1 MGFNLKSRS
10 FLTLMDFTTE
20 EINYLLN
27 LSAKLKADKYA
38 GIFSKN
44 LLNKNIALIFEK
56 PSTRTR

>member
-1 MGFNLKSRS
+1 
-10 FLTLMDFTTE
+10 MDFTTE

-44 LLNKNIALIFEK
+44 LLNKKYCFDI
-56 PSTRTR
+56 